1 MFDKTNPLSIIKT
14 MKKVLQILQGH
25 KHFIIWTICYIF
37 VLWAIL
43 HYIFGFCIFNLAHWH
58 RVAHSQLRGF
68 VGFVFGAVILAAP
81 LIYISTSA
89 LIIRNKK
96 PLITI
101 PLPKLPKIWN
111 TKQPEAPAP
120 ETTETTETTEKT
132 QDDTPEL
139 DTHIPPEIRA
149 AFIRAKNHPLD
160 ITINQPESDTAE
172 DTVNTDNTEL
182 PLPPDFDIT
191 FDSDQ
196 NSDNVP
202 TFTDFNFDDTP
213 DSTSDI
219 TEYLHNKNIEF
230 EIIDDIIVTKTHAI
244 ATHEDSDFWVT
255 DNENWFAS
263 GKTKPSPILSVK
275 TIAEQHNIK
284 PILYLAETNIMDIET
299 LIPQWESDGITVIT
313 DISDL

>member
-1 MFDKTNPLSIIKT
+1 
-14 MKKVLQILQGH
+14 MKKALQILQDH
-25 KHFIIWTICYIF
+25 KHFITWTICYLF

-43 HYIFGFCIFNLAHWH
+43 HYMFGFSIFNLAHWH
-58 RVAHSQLRGF
+58 RLTHSQLRGF
-68 VGFVFGAVILAAP
+68 VGFVFGAIILASP

-96 PLITI
+96 PLISI
-101 PLPKLPKIWN
+101 PLPKLPKLWK
-111 TKQPEAPAP
+111 TKEAETPAP
-120 ETTETTETTEKT
+120 EKTEPEESN
-132 QDDTPEL
+132 QDTTPEL
-139 DTHIPPEIRA
+139 DEHIPPEIRA

-160 ITINQPESDTAE
+160 ITINQPESDTTE
-172 DTVNTDNTEL
+172 DTVNTEDTAL

-191 FDSDQ
+191 FDSEP

-213 DSTSDI
+213 DKTSDL

-244 ATHEDSDFWVT
+244 ATHDDSDFWVT
-255 DNENWFAS
+255 DNENWFAT
-263 GKTKPSPILSVK
+263 GKTKASPITTVK
-275 TIAEQHNIK
+275 TIASQHNVT
-284 PILYLAETNIMDIET
+284 PVLYLAATNIMDIET